1 MTTPAGW
8 YEDPEHKGGQRY
20 WDGHNWTDNRVLPAP
35 PQPLE
40 PLPGWYP
47 DPEQP
52 DCQRYW
58 DGQQWTEDRVD
69 YPAATELQDEDL
81 DTPGVTKVRG
91 WHGNVQ
97 FDGQMVT
104 IHKTMH
110 GEVTIPLHAINAV
123 SIEHAGVAMWA
134 IRFSVGGGTEAKRR
148 KILGSYRDSSKD
160 PYSLTFGKGHSL
172 PKFKAL
178 VEEINRARFGG

>member
-8 YEDPEHKGGQRY
+8 YEDPEQPGGQRY
-20 WDGHNWTDNRVLPAP
+20 WDGHNWTDNKVAPP
-35 PQPLE
+35 PQPSGQ
-40 PLPGWYP
+40 PPGWYP

-52 DCQRYW
+52 SGQRYW

-69 YPAATELQDEDL
+69 YPAAATSPEEEP
-81 DTPGVTKVRG
+81 DTPGVTKVKG

-97 FDGQMVT
+97 FDGRTVT

-110 GEVTIPLHAINAV
+110 GEVTIPLDAINAV
-123 SIEHAGVAMWA
+123 SVEHAGATMWA
-134 IRFSVGGGTEAKRR
+134 IRFSVAGGTEAKRS
-148 KILGSYRDSSKD
+148 KVLGSYKESFED
-160 PYSLTFGKGHSL
+160 PYSLTFSKGHSL

-178 VEEINRARFGG
+178 VEEINNARFGA